1 MDVWERITSKFPIL
15 DANLWVTENK
25 RRGKEALEFSKI
37 LTKHRL
43 SVQVK
48 RKSNQNSQII
58 GSSKRMRYIIVH
70 TIYQSLQSFYS
81 IVGPTGAN

>member
-15 DANLWVTENK
+15 VANLWVTENK

-48 RKSNQNSQII
+48 RKSNENSQII
-58 GSSKRMRYIIVH
+58 CSSKRYIIVH

-81 IVGPTGAN
+81 IAK